1 MSSSFCAVKAHG
13 CAQNTAAR
21 KSPDALRVADGQV
34 QSGDKRGGYRAG
46 AGSNP
51 DKLFPG

>member
-1 MSSSFCAVKAHG
+1 MALQRAQDHASAH
-13 CAQNTAAR
+13 
-21 KSPDALRVADGQV
+21 VAGRNASAGQQV
-34 QSGDKRGGYRAG
+34 QSGDKGRYRAG